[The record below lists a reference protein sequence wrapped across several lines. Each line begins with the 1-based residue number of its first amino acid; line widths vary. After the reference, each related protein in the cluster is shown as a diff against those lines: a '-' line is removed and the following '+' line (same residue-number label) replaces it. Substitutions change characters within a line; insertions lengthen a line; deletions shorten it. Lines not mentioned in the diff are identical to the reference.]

1 MYMIRRAFLVVL
13 VSSAAL
19 PWPGSSL
26 RAAAAQ
32 ARPSTSPPGRDVAL
46 GPGRHR
52 IVLDIG
58 AAGALYLPKGYT
70 TGGSWPFLV
79 VLHGAAGSAES
90 VARVF
95 PLADEFGVI
104 ILAPESREWTWDG
117 LLGHW
122 GPDLQMIH
130 AAIEYA
136 IAHSSIDPQRVGMAG
151 FSDGASY
158 ALSLGIA
165 NGDVFTRLMAF
176 SAGVLAPPEVRGRP
190 RIFISHGTRDRV
202 MPIDDTGRKIV
213 ARLRE
218 SAYDVT
224 YHEFAGGHGTP
235 LEIVRE
241 AFQWFAS
248 TRGR

>member
-1 MYMIRRAFLVVL
+1 V
-13 VSSAAL
+13 
-19 PWPGSSL
+19 PGGATPESILTTTFSDEL
-26 RAAAAQ
+26 LLQNDGRSKVFGISWKDRAAVPMAGHTGKAFWFDNGAGGAQFGVQLGRDEVDLAQVGRQGLLLQ
-32 ARPSTSPPGRDVAL
+32 ARA
-46 GPGRHR
+46 
-52 IVLDIG
+52 
-58 AAGALYLPKGYT
+58 
-70 TGGSWPFLV
+70 
-79 VLHGAAGSAES
+79 VLHGAAGTAES

-117 LLGHW
+117 LLGRW

-213 ARLRE
+213 ARLKK
-218 SAYDVT
+218 SQK
-224 YHEFAGGHGTP
+224 F
-235 LEIVRE
+235 
-241 AFQWFAS
+241 W
-248 TRGR
+248 